1 MSLRFFDLL
10 NSVIYD
16 LKRSIGLRWLFDPV
30 LHSSL
35 DDLVVL
41 TKGAKVSEIDLERE
55 SRWWPSV
62 AQEEEV
68 VAA

>member
-1 MSLRFFDLL
+1 MGWGRCHLDFL
-10 NSVIYD
+10 IYD
-16 LKRSIGLRWLFDPV
+16 LKWSLDLRWLFDPV

-41 TKGAKVSEIDLERE
+41 TKGAKVSEVDLERE

>member
-1 MSLRFFDLL
+1 M
-10 NSVIYD
+10 
-16 LKRSIGLRWLFDPV
+16 FDPV

>member
-1 MSLRFFDLL
+1 M
-10 NSVIYD
+10 
-16 LKRSIGLRWLFDPV
+16 FDPV

-41 TKGAKVSEIDLERE
+41 TKGAKVSEVDLERE
-55 SRWWPSV
+55 SRWWPGV